1 MVAKNNPPPPK
12 ITPNSPVPEVIAH
25 YVRYLDGKRRP
36 ATVKAYRLTYEKLL
50 RLWKAHPPTPRKV
63 SDITADMIKPLPDW
77 LNAQGLSRNS
87 IDRHLAAA
95 MQLVK
100 YLFREELAPQID
112 ARSYA
117 SVEATFNDARKGR
130 KMRRIPRAPGNE
142 AVNEVI
148 AQAAEDE
155 TEVDDN
161 KVTKATK
168 HRRELRRLRNIAAL
182 EILRSAGLRVSE
194 LVALKRWN
202 LDWEGHRLLIEVTK
216 SKEPRAVPLDDRAW
230 KAIQAYLKT
239 RQPQDGA
246 TGRPL
251 HTLPL
256 VARHDKRAGEKVL
269 HISTRSIQQMLK
281 DTREAASI
289 DMPLTPHSMRHQ
301 LATDMGRATG
311 NLALVQMVLGHQS
324 PETTRGY
331 MDLTQDDV
339 ARGMDRLMEY
349 RGEKQSEVKQK

>member
-1 MVAKNNPPPPK
+1 
-12 ITPNSPVPEVIAH
+12 
-25 YVRYLDGKRRP
+25 
-36 ATVKAYRLTYEKLL
+36 
-50 RLWKAHPPTPRKV
+50 
-63 SDITADMIKPLPDW
+63 MIKPLPSW

-95 MQLVK
+95 MQFVRF
-100 YLFREELAPQID
+100 LFREELAPQID

-117 SVEATFNDARKGR
+117 SIEATFNDARRGR

-142 AVNEVI
+142 AIDEVI
-148 AQAAEDE
+148 TQAAEAE
-155 TEVDDN
+155 TDN
-161 KVTKATK
+161 DKATEATQ
-168 HRRELRRLRNIAAL
+168 RRKELRRLRDIAAL

-230 KAIQAYLKT
+230 RAIQAYLKT

-256 VARHDKRAGEKVL
+256 IARHDKRAGEKVL

-281 DTREAASI
+281 DTREEAGI

-339 ARGMDRLMEY
+339 ARGMDQLMEY
-349 RGEKQSEVKQK
+349 RGEKQGEGKQK

>member
-1 MVAKNNPPPPK
+1 MVANNNPPPPK
-12 ITPNSPVPEVIAH
+12 ITPNSPVAEVIAH

-50 RLWKAHPPTPRKV
+50 RLWEAHPPTPKRI
-63 SDITADMIKPLPDW
+63 SDITADMIKPLPSW

-95 MQLVK
+95 MQFVRF
-100 YLFREELAPQID
+100 LFREELAPQID

-117 SVEATFNDARKGR
+117 SIEATFNDARRGR

-142 AVNEVI
+142 AIDEVI
-148 AQAAEDE
+148 TQAAEAE
-155 TEVDDN
+155 TDN
-161 KVTKATK
+161 DKATEATQ
-168 HRRELRRLRNIAAL
+168 RRKELRRLRDIAAL

-230 KAIQAYLKT
+230 RAIQAYLKT

-256 VARHDKRAGEKVL
+256 IARHDKRAGEKVL

-281 DTREAASI
+281 DTREEAGI

-339 ARGMDRLMEY
+339 ARGMDQLMEY
-349 RGEKQSEVKQK
+349 RGEKQGEGKQK